1 MIRIGILG
9 DIGSGKSFVA
19 KHFGY
24 PVFNADYEVSKLYQE
39 NKIVYRKLKKIL
51 PAYIYDFP
59 INKTQISNAILANNL
74 NLQKIIKIVHKE
86 IQNKLRS
93 FLKKNRNKKFVILD
107 IPLLLENKIN
117 KKNDILIYVE
127 SKKADIIRS
136 LKKRKNFNSRI
147 INKFKNIQLSLVYKK
162 KNCTY
167 IIKNN
172 FTPKSVKDGIK
183 KILKVIENERSSP

>member
-51 PAYIYDFP
+51 PAYIYEFP

-172 FTPKSVKDGIK
+172 FTPKSVKDRIK